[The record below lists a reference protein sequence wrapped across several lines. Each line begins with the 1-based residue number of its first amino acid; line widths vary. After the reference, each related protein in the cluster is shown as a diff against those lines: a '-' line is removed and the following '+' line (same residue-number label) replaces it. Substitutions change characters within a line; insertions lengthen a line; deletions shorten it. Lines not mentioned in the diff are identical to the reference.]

1 MLEQVKNTHAKDLS
15 EEKMSNILVV
25 TATKCDKI
33 MKELQKEIESDD
45 STEYG
50 TFNNARMMGCITAFN
65 SLLET
70 VTIFNKMQSM
80 IKLGIVD
87 RIFSA
92 GKDPDELAEEEFD
105 DLTLDIQQ
113 FQNRTADINND
124 LVLVAMFELSKE
136 ILDDF
141 EFINLL

>member
-15 EEKMSNILVV
+15 EEKMANILVV
-25 TATKCDKI
+25 TSSKCDKI
-33 MKELQKEIESDD
+33 MKGLQKEIDVN

-50 TFNNARMMGCITAFN
+50 TFNNARMMGCIAAFN

-70 VTIFNKMQSM
+70 VTTFNKMQSV

-92 GKDPDELAEEEFD
+92 GKDPKELDEEEFN
-105 DLTLDIQQ
+105 DLALDIQQ

>member
-1 MLEQVKNTHAKDLS
+1 MLEQVKNTHSKDLS
-15 EEKMSNILVV
+15 EEKMANILVV
-25 TATKCDKI
+25 TATKCDKM
-33 MKELQKEIESDD
+33 MKELEKEIDAN

-70 VTIFNKMQSM
+70 VTIFNRMQSM

-92 GKDPDELAEEEFD
+92 GKDPEELAEEEFD

-141 EFINLL
+141 EFLNLL

>member
-15 EEKMSNILVV
+15 EEKIANILL
-25 TATKCDKI
+25 ATSSKCDKI
-33 MKELQKEIESDD
+33 MKELQKEIDAD
-45 STEYG
+45 SIEYG
-50 TFNNARMMGCITAFN
+50 TFNNARMMGCITTFN

-70 VTIFNKMQSM
+70 ASIFNKMQSM

-92 GKDPDELAEEEFD
+92 GKDPNELAKEEFD
-105 DLTLDIQQ
+105 DLALDIIE

-124 LVLVAMFELSKE
+124 YVLVAMFELSKE

-141 EFINLL
+141 EFLNLL

>member
-15 EEKMSNILVV
+15 EEKMANILVV

-33 MKELQKEIESDD
+33 MKELQKEIDTD
-45 STEYG
+45 SIEYG

-70 VTIFNKMQSM
+70 LTIFNKMQSM

-92 GKDPDELAEEEFD
+92 GKDPNELAEEEFD
-105 DLTLDIQQ
+105 DLALDIIE

-124 LVLVAMFELSKE
+124 YVLVAMFELSKE

>member
-15 EEKMSNILVV
+15 EEKMANILV
-25 TATKCDKI
+25 ATSSKCDKI
-33 MKELQKEIESDD
+33 MKELQEEIEAD
-45 STEYG
+45 SIEYG

-70 VTIFNKMQSM
+70 LTIFNKMQSM

-92 GKDPDELAEEEFD
+92 GKDPEELAEEEFD
-105 DLTLDIQQ
+105 DLALDIIE

-124 LVLVAMFELSKE
+124 YVLVAMFELSKE

>member
-15 EEKMSNILVV
+15 EEKMANILV
-25 TATKCDKI
+25 ATSSKCDKI
-33 MKELQKEIESDD
+33 MKELQEEIEAD
-45 STEYG
+45 SIEYG

-70 VTIFNKMQSM
+70 VTIFNRMQSM

-92 GKDPDELAEEEFD
+92 GKDPDELGEEEFN
-105 DLTLDIQQ
+105 DLALDIIE
-113 FQNRTADINND
+113 FQNRTADISND
-124 LVLVAMFELSKE
+124 YVLVAMFELSKE

>member
-15 EEKMSNILVV
+15 EEKMANILVV
-25 TATKCDKI
+25 TASKCDKI
-33 MKELQKEIESDD
+33 MKELEKEIDAN

-87 RIFSA
+87 RIFST
-92 GKDPDELAEEEFD
+92 GKDPNELDEEEFD
-105 DLTLDIQQ
+105 DLALDIIE

-124 LVLVAMFELSKE
+124 YVLAAMFELSKE

-141 EFINLL
+141 EFLNLL

>member
-15 EEKMSNILVV
+15 EEKMANILV
-25 TATKCDKI
+25 ATSSKCDKI
-33 MKELQKEIESDD
+33 MKELQEEIEAD
-45 STEYG
+45 SIEYG
-50 TFNNARMMGCITAFN
+50 TFNNTRMMGCITAFN

-70 VTIFNKMQSM
+70 LTIFNKMQSM

-92 GKDPDELAEEEFD
+92 GKDPNELAEEEFD
-105 DLTLDIQQ
+105 DLAQDIIE

-124 LVLVAMFELSKE
+124 YVLVAMFELSKE

>member
-15 EEKMSNILVV
+15 EEKMANILL
-25 TATKCDKI
+25 ATSSKCDKI
-33 MKELQKEIESDD
+33 MKELQKEIDTD
-45 STEYG
+45 SIEYG

-70 VTIFNKMQSM
+70 LSIFNKMQSM

-92 GKDPDELAEEEFD
+92 GKDPEELAEEEFD
-105 DLTLDIQQ
+105 DLALDIIE

-124 LVLVAMFELSKE
+124 YVLVAMFELSKE

>member
-15 EEKMSNILVV
+15 EEKMANILV
-25 TATKCDKI
+25 ATSSKCDKI
-33 MKELQKEIESDD
+33 MKELQEEIEAD
-45 STEYG
+45 SIEYG

-70 VTIFNKMQSM
+70 LSIFNKMQSM

-92 GKDPDELAEEEFD
+92 GKDSEELAEEEFD
-105 DLTLDIQQ
+105 DLALDIIE

-124 LVLVAMFELSKE
+124 YVLIAMFELSKE

>member
-15 EEKMSNILVV
+15 EEKMANILVV
-25 TATKCDKI
+25 TASKCDKI
-33 MKELQKEIESDD
+33 MKELQKEIEGDN
-45 STEYG
+45 TEYG

-70 VTIFNKMQSM
+70 VTIFNRMQSM

-92 GKDPDELAEEEFD
+92 GKDPEELAEEEFD

-141 EFINLL
+141 EFLNLL

>member
-15 EEKMSNILVV
+15 EEKMANILVV

-33 MKELQKEIESDD
+33 MKELEKEIDAN

-70 VTIFNKMQSM
+70 VTIFNRMQSM

-92 GKDPDELAEEEFD
+92 GKDPEELAEEEFY

-141 EFINLL
+141 EFLNLL

>member
-15 EEKMSNILVV
+15 EEKMANILVV

-33 MKELQKEIESDD
+33 MKELQKEIDD
-45 STEYG
+45 NSTEYG
-50 TFNNARMMGCITAFN
+50 TFNNARMMGCVAAFN

-105 DLTLDIQQ
+105 DLALDILQ

-141 EFINLL
+141 EFLNLL

>member
-15 EEKMSNILVV
+15 EEKMANILVV

-33 MKELQKEIESDD
+33 MKELEKEIDAN

-70 VTIFNKMQSM
+70 VTIFNRMQSM

-92 GKDPDELAEEEFD
+92 GKDPEELAEEEFD
-105 DLTLDIQQ
+105 ELTLDIQQ

-141 EFINLL
+141 EFLNLL

>member
-15 EEKMSNILVV
+15 EDKMANILVV

-33 MKELQKEIESDD
+33 MKELQKEIEGDN
-45 STEYG
+45 TEYG

-70 VTIFNKMQSM
+70 VTIFNRMQSM

-87 RIFSA
+87 RIFST
-92 GKDPDELAEEEFD
+92 GKDPNELAEEEFD
-105 DLTLDIQQ
+105 DLALDIIE

-124 LVLVAMFELSKE
+124 YVLVAMFELSKE

-141 EFINLL
+141 EFLNLL

>member
-15 EEKMSNILVV
+15 EEKMANILS
-25 TATKCDKI
+25 ATSSKCDKI
-33 MKELQKEIESDD
+33 MKELEKEIDAN
-45 STEYG
+45 STEWG
-50 TFNNARMMGCITAFN
+50 TFNKARMMGCITAFN

-70 VTIFNKMQSM
+70 VTIFKKMQSM

-92 GKDPDELAEEEFD
+92 GKDPEELAKEEFD
-105 DLTLDIQQ
+105 DLALDIIE

-124 LVLVAMFELSKE
+124 YVLVAMFELSKE

>member
-15 EEKMSNILVV
+15 EEKMANILVV

-33 MKELQKEIESDD
+33 MKELEKEIDAN

-70 VTIFNKMQSM
+70 VTIFNRMQSM

-92 GKDPDELAEEEFD
+92 GKDPDELGEEEFD
-105 DLTLDIQQ
+105 DLVLDILQ

-124 LVLVAMFELSKE
+124 LVLAAMFELSKE

-141 EFINLL
+141 EFLNLL

>member
-15 EEKMSNILVV
+15 VEKMANILVV

-33 MKELQKEIESDD
+33 MKELEKEIDAN

-92 GKDPDELAEEEFD
+92 GKDPNELAEEEFD
-105 DLTLDIQQ
+105 DLTLDIIE

-124 LVLVAMFELSKE
+124 YVLVAMFELSKE

-141 EFINLL
+141 EFLNLL

>member
-1 MLEQVKNTHAKDLS
+1 MLEQVKNTHAKNLS
-15 EEKMSNILVV
+15 EEKMANILVV

-33 MKELQKEIESDD
+33 MKELEKEIDAN

-70 VTIFNKMQSM
+70 VTIFNRMQSM

-92 GKDPDELAEEEFD
+92 GKDPEELAEEEFD

-141 EFINLL
+141 EFLNLL

>member
-15 EEKMSNILVV
+15 DEKMANILVV
-25 TATKCDKI
+25 ASTKCNKI
-33 MKELQKEIESDD
+33 MKELQEEIDAN

-50 TFNNARMMGCITAFN
+50 TFNNARMMGCVTAFN

-70 VTIFNKMQSM
+70 VGIFNRMQSM

-92 GKDPDELAEEEFD
+92 GKDPDELGEEEFG
-105 DLTLDIQQ
+105 DLALDIVE

-124 LVLVAMFELSKE
+124 YVLVAMFELSKE

-141 EFINLL
+141 EFLNLL

>member
-15 EEKMSNILVV
+15 EEKMANILVV

-33 MKELQKEIESDD
+33 MKELEKEIDAN

-87 RIFSA
+87 RIFST
-92 GKDPDELAEEEFD
+92 GKDPNELAEEEFD
-105 DLTLDIQQ
+105 DLTLDIIE

-124 LVLVAMFELSKE
+124 YVLVAMFELSKE

-141 EFINLL
+141 EFLNLL

>member
-15 EEKMSNILVV
+15 EEKMANILVV

-33 MKELQKEIESDD
+33 MKELEKEIDAN

-70 VTIFNKMQSM
+70 VTIFNRMQSM

-92 GKDPDELAEEEFD
+92 GKDPEELAEEEFD

-141 EFINLL
+141 EFLNLL

>member
-1 MLEQVKNTHAKDLS
+1 MLESVKNTHAKDLS
-15 EEKMSNILVV
+15 EEKMANILVV

-33 MKELQKEIESDD
+33 MKELEKEIDAN

-70 VTIFNKMQSM
+70 VTIFNRMQSM

-92 GKDPDELAEEEFD
+92 GKDPEELAEEEFD
-105 DLTLDIQQ
+105 ELTLDIQQ

-141 EFINLL
+141 EFLNLL

>member
-15 EEKMSNILVV
+15 EEKMANILVV
-25 TATKCDKI
+25 TASKCDKI
-33 MKELQKEIESDD
+33 MKELQKEMESDNI
-45 STEYG
+45 EYG
-50 TFNNARMMGCITAFN
+50 TFNNARMTGCITAFN

-70 VTIFNKMQSM
+70 VGIFNKMQSM

-92 GKDPDELAEEEFD
+92 GKDPEELAEEEFD
-105 DLTLDIQQ
+105 DLALDIIE

-124 LVLVAMFELSKE
+124 YVLVAMFELSKE